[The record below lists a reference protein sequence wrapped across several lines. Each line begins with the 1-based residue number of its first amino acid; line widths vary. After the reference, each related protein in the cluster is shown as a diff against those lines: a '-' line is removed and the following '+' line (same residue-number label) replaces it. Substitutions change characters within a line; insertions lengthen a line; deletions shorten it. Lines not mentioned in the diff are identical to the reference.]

1 MRDENFII
9 EVDGEM
15 INCEMFLTFE
25 NNNNKFIVYTDHVLD
40 HEGEERLLASKYIIE
55 NGKVV
60 LLGELTN
67 EEYDLVDKE
76 MEKLI
81 NG

>member
-1 MRDENFII
+1 MRDENFVI
-9 EVDGEM
+9 EVDGKI

-25 NNNNKFIVYTDHVLD
+25 KNNNNFIVYTDHVLD
-40 HEGEERLLASKYIIE
+40 HEGEERLLASKYKLE

-60 LLGELTN
+60 LLGELTDD
-67 EEYDLVDKE
+67 EYDIVDKE